1 MAELARVNV
10 VIKITLFVCNIVKCC
25 QILNFCQIL
34 RDSTRSLVITKRI
47 RGGVTSAERAMDMSR
62 TAGLA
67 PIRRDRDRAR
77 PTAVT
82 PKMLPFST
90 FGCRKSKNRKW
101 RRWPNQ
107 VKFDSSDVLP
117 APTIIPERLGEI
129 RYKIFFRTMFAPS
142 VIVKPPPWKRAGST
156 SSFQLGQFT

>member
-1 MAELARVNV
+1 
-10 VIKITLFVCNIVKCC
+10 
-25 QILNFCQIL
+25 
-34 RDSTRSLVITKRI
+34 
-47 RGGVTSAERAMDMSR
+47 MDMSR

-67 PIRRDRDRAR
+67 PIRRDRDTAR

-107 VKFDSSDVLP
+107 VKLDSSDVLP
-117 APTIIPERLGEI
+117 PPTIIPERLGEI
-129 RYKIFFRTMFAPS
+129 CYKIFFRTMFAPS
-142 VIVKPPPWKRAGST
+142 AVWLWLIRTKTRPKHYQDVLFSQNRPQNLNLTQKFGLEKSLSGFFPSWSLHIYHIYIYISKK
-156 SSFQLGQFT
+156 